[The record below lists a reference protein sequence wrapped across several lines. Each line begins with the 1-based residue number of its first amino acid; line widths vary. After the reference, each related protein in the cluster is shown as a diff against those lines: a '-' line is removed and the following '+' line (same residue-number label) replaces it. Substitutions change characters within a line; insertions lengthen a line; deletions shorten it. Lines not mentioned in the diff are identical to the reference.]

1 MISAPGV
8 GSGLDVNSI
17 VNQLMEIERQPLNRL
32 EGSRKDLEVR
42 LSAFGKLKSSLTT
55 FQSAL
60 SDLKTVNAF
69 EVYKAV
75 SSDETAF
82 TATADSSA
90 ATGSN
95 DIQVVSLAEAHKM
108 GSKAIAD
115 TDTTALGKAGNN
127 MTLTV
132 NGNAFTVDGGG
143 MTLSQLRDA
152 INDAPDNTG
161 VSATII
167 SENSGSHRLVLTSSE
182 TGNANAI
189 ELSASR
195 RLRQDLDLSDINN
208 PTQLDSA
215 LLVDGMY
222 TITRSSNTISDA
234 ISGITLNL
242 LAETSSA
249 VQLKVSRDT
258 GSVTD
263 SVQAF
268 VDAFNE
274 LKTTIDSLSGEGND
288 LEADNTLRSIEN
300 QIQAVFNTPASA
312 SSGGFTY
319 LSEVGVSFQRDG
331 RLSLDSGDL
340 QRAIDTDFAGMAE
353 LFANDDQGY
362 LFRVDALI
370 SNMVQTDGLIDI
382 RQDGLNSRIDR
393 VDQRISDMEYRLGLR
408 EQRLLDQFNTLDT
421 LMGQLQGTSA
431 FLSQQLAALPNL
443 QSQSGSRS
451 A

>member
-17 VNQLMEIERQPLNRL
+17 VNQLMGIERQPLNRL
-32 EGSRKDLEVR
+32 ESSKKDLEVQ
-42 LSAFGKLKSSLTT
+42 LSAFGQLKSALTT

-60 SDLKTVNAF
+60 SDLKTVDAF
-69 EVYKAV
+69 EVYQAV
-75 SSDETAF
+75 SSDEAAF

-90 ATGSN
+90 ATGFN
-95 DIQVVSLAEAHKM
+95 DVQVISLAEAHKM
-108 GSKAIAD
+108 GSLAIAD
-115 TDTTALGKAGNN
+115 TDTTTLGGAGDQ
-127 MTLTV
+127 MTFTV

-152 INDAPDNTG
+152 INDASDNTG

-167 SENSGSHRLVLTSSE
+167 SENSGSNRLVLTSAE
-182 TGNANAI
+182 TGNENAI
-189 ELSASR
+189 
-195 RLRQDLDLSDINN
+195 DLSFSGSLGTDLGLTDIND
-208 PTQLDSA
+208 PTQLNSE
-215 LLVDGMY
+215 LLVDGLY

-242 LAETSSA
+242 LAETSSD
-249 VQLKVSRDT
+249 VQLTVSRDT
-258 GSVTD
+258 GSVTE
-263 SVQAF
+263 SVQSY

-274 LKTTIDSLSGEGND
+274 LKTTIDSLSGKGND
-288 LEADNTLRSIEN
+288 LEADNTLRSIKN
-300 QIQAVFNTPASA
+300 QIQTLFNTPPAGL
-312 SSGGFTY
+312 SSGFTY

-331 RLSLDSGDL
+331 KLSLDSGDL

-362 LFRVDALI
+362 LFRVDTLI
-370 SNMVQTDGLIDI
+370 SNIVKADGLIDI

-408 EQRLLDQFNTLDT
+408 EQRLLNQFNTLDA

-443 QSQSGSRS
+443 QSRSGSN
-451 A
+451 

>member
-32 EGSRKDLEVR
+32 ESSKNDLQVQ
-42 LSAFGKLKSSLTT
+42 LSAFGQLNSALSR

-60 SDLKTVNAF
+60 GDLKTVDAF
-69 EVYKAV
+69 EVYQAV
-75 SSDETAF
+75 SSDEGAF

-90 ATGSN
+90 ATGSI
-95 DIQVVSLAEAHKM
+95 DIQVVRLAEAHKM
-108 GSKAIAD
+108 GSLAIAD
-115 TDTTALGKAGNN
+115 TDTTTLGRAGDK
-127 MTLTV
+127 MTFTV

-143 MTLSQLRDA
+143 MTLSQLADA
-152 INDAPDNTG
+152 VNDAPDNTG

-167 SENSGSHRLVLTSSE
+167 SENSGSNRLVLTSAE

-189 ELSASR
+189 NLSATG
-195 RLRQDLDLSDINN
+195 RLGSDLDLADIND
-208 PTQLDSA
+208 PAQLDSE
-215 LLVDGMY
+215 LLVDGLY
-222 TITRSSNTISDA
+222 TVTRSGNSIDDA
-234 ISGITLNL
+234 ISGVTLNL
-242 LAETSSA
+242 IAETSTE

-258 GSVTD
+258 ESVTE

-268 VDAFNE
+268 IDAFNE

-288 LEADNTLRSIEN
+288 LEADNTLRSIES
-300 QIQAVFNTPASA
+300 QIQAVFNTPPSA
-312 SSGGFTY
+312 AGGTFTY
-319 LSEVGVSFQRDG
+319 LSEIGVSFQRDG
-331 RLSLDSGDL
+331 KLSLDSGAL
-340 QRAIDTDFAGMAE
+340 QNAIDTDFTGMAE
-353 LFANDDQGY
+353 LFAGDGQGY

-370 SNMVQTDGLIDI
+370 SNLVQADGLIDI

-408 EQRLLDQFNTLDT
+408 EQRLLNQFNTLDT

-431 FLSQQLAALPNL
+431 FLTQQLAALPKI
-443 QSQSGSRS
+443 QAQSGSS
-451 A
+451 

>member
-32 EGSRKDLEVR
+32 ESSKKDLQVQ
-42 LSAFGKLKSSLTT
+42 LSAFGQLNSALST

-60 SDLKTVNAF
+60 GDLKTVDAF

-75 SSDETAF
+75 SSDEGAF

-90 ATGSN
+90 APGSI
-95 DIQVVSLAEAHKM
+95 DIQVVRLAEVHKM
-108 GSKAIAD
+108 GSLAIAD
-115 TDTTALGKAGNN
+115 TDTTALGRAGDK
-127 MTLTV
+127 MTFTV

-143 MTLSQLRDA
+143 MTLSQLADA

-167 SENSGSHRLVLTSSE
+167 SENSGSNRLVLTSAE

-189 ELSASR
+189 NLSATG
-195 RLRQDLDLSDINN
+195 RLDRDLDLADIND
-208 PTQLDSA
+208 TAQLDSE
-215 LLVDGMY
+215 LLVDGLY
-222 TITRSSNTISDA
+222 TVTRSGNTIDDA
-234 ISGITLNL
+234 ISGVTLNL
-242 LAETSSA
+242 IAETSTE

-258 GSVTD
+258 ESVTE

-288 LEADNTLRSIEN
+288 LEADNTLRSIES
-300 QIQAVFNTPASA
+300 QIQAVFNTPPSA
-312 SSGGFTY
+312 ADGAFTY
-319 LSEVGVSFQRDG
+319 LSEIGVSFQRDG
-331 RLSLDSGDL
+331 KLSLDSGAL
-340 QRAIDTDFAGMAE
+340 QNAIDIDFAGMAE
-353 LFANDDQGY
+353 LFAGDDQGY
-362 LFRVDALI
+362 LFRADALI
-370 SNMVQTDGLIDI
+370 SNLVQADGLIDI

-408 EQRLLDQFNTLDT
+408 EQRLLNQFNTLDT

-431 FLSQQLAALPNL
+431 FLTQQLAALPKI
-443 QSQSGSRS
+443 QTQSGSS
-451 A
+451 